1 MEALLIQPENSE
13 QLAAVKAVLK
23 ALKVPYKRHS
33 EKSFPPVERADIDQA
48 YKEMRQGKYELVGID
63 DLWK

>member
-23 ALKVPYKRHS
+23 ALKVPYKRQT
-33 EKSFPPVERADIDQA
+33 EETFPPVKRADINQA
-48 YKEMRQGKYELVGID
+48 YEEMRQGNYEAVGID

>member
-23 ALKVPYKRHS
+23 ALKVPYKRQTEEISPHV
-33 EKSFPPVERADIDQA
+33 KRADIDQA
-48 YKEMRQGKYELVGID
+48 YEEMRQGNYEVVGID